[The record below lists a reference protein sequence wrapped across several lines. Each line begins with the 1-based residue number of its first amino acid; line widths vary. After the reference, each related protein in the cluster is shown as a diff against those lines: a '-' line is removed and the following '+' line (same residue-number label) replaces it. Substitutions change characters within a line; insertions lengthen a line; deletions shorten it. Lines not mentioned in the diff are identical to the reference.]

1 MINIS
6 LLVATA
12 AGLILGITLRALKLS
27 VLFGMGL
34 LLPLCFML
42 KPETAFFMLL
52 AIYLGGYYRKK
63 SEWHRIKISGKGFY
77 VRILPFLKFL
87 KLIEYNPEK
96 TKICLKGF
104 CAFIAILLPIF
115 IIYLLREIG
124 KAQFLAL
131 SVLCVTSVICFQ
143 ASNIQ
148 IYDYENKRKSRFL
161 SLFLSVMSATIGLA
175 IPTIGID
182 AGTGAQRYSMGA
194 PELYGGIDFIIVV
207 LGLCCLGEILYDVS
221 EIKERQKVNF
231 QNDIELPH
239 VCKPADILSAVALG
253 IPFSQASAI
262 MVGMFALYG
271 ISHSEIMAG
280 ISGAFENPA
289 PVTVDSVNFTP
300 IVFCILYFAAYK
312 LLIKMQPVIKRV
324 QEKIKN
330 VSKWSLS
337 PAALYPIFAVAAF
350 VGAYSINY
358 RLFDLFLLIAFG
370 ALGFAMRRMNF
381 PITPLIVCAAFGP
394 RLEEAY
400 RAPFSWSTLTVSF
413 CLLSVIVLAM
423 YVKKTLEPD
432 GDRGGGAGFDD
443 VGDHKGQ

>member
-1 MINIS
+1 M
-6 LLVATA
+6 LKT
-12 AGLILGITLRALKLS
+12 LKLP
-27 VLFGMGL
+27 VTFGMGL
-34 LLPLCFML
+34 LLPLCFVL

-52 AIYLGGYYRKK
+52 AIYLSGYYRKK
-63 SEWHRIKISGKGFY
+63 SEWHRLKISGKGFY
-77 VRILPFLKFL
+77 VRILPFFKFL

-161 SLFLSVMSATIGLA
+161 SLSLSVMSATIGLA

-182 AGTGAQRYSMGA
+182 AGTGAQRYSMEIS
-194 PELYGGIDFIIVV
+194 ELYGGIDFIIVV
-207 LGLCCLGEILYDVS
+207 LGVCCLGGILY
-221 EIKERQKVNF
+221 KVNF
-231 QNDIELPH
+231 KENIKKYNIKFELVSPFKLAEIFS
-239 VCKPADILSAVALG
+239 VIAWG

-262 MVGMFALYG
+262 IVGMFALYG
-271 ISHSEIMAG
+271 ISCSEMLAIL
-280 ISGAFENPA
+280 SVPFESPA
-289 PVTVDSVNFTP
+289 PGTVNFTA
-300 IVFCILYFAAYK
+300 IVFFPSLLVFSIL
-312 LLIKMQPVIKRV
+312 LEKMKPATKRV

-330 VSKWSLS
+330 VSKGSLS
-337 PAALYPIFAVAAF
+337 PAVLYPIFAVAAF

-370 ALGFAMRRMNF
+370 VLGFIMRLMNF

-413 CLLSVIVLAM
+413 YLLSAAVLAV
-423 YVKKTLEPD
+423 YVKKALEPD
-432 GDRGGGAGFDD
+432 GDSRGGAGFDD